1 MSQLK
6 ILCISDKIDPLIY
19 SNNIK
24 NRFND
29 IDLIL
34 SAGDLELKYYGFI
47 VSSLN
52 KPLLFVFGNHNL
64 KSLRRYR
71 YKNDQLNIEKPDTIT
86 NLSPSYGSIYL
97 GDKVKTIK
105 SLLVAG
111 LGGSIKYNN
120 GPNQFSEFE
129 MTLKVLKI
137 FPRLLFNRIFHGRW
151 LDILLTHA
159 PPRGLG
165 DREDRCHQGFRI
177 FRTFL
182 KFFKPR
188 YLLHG
193 HIHLYDINAPREIRF
208 METNIVNIYEHQI
221 IEIEVL

>member
-1 MSQLK
+1 MPQLK

-64 KSLRRYR
+64 KSLRQYR

-221 IEIEVL
+221 IEIEVS

>member
-1 MSQLK
+1 MPQLK

>member
-1 MSQLK
+1 LK

-64 KSLRRYR
+64 KSLRQYR
-71 YKNDQLNIEKPDTIT
+71 NKYDQLNIEKPDIIT
-86 NLSPSYGSIYL
+86 NLLPSYGSIYL
-97 GDKVKTIK
+97 GDKVKNIK

-129 MTLKVLKI
+129 MVLKI
-137 FPRLLFNRIFHGRW
+137 FKILPKLVINRIFHGRW
-151 LDILLTHA
+151 LDILLTHV
-159 PPRGLG
+159 PPRELG
-165 DREDRCHQGFRI
+165 DREDRCHQGFKV

-182 KFFKPR
+182 KLFKPR

-193 HIHLYDINAPREIRF
+193 HIHLYDINASREIKF
-208 METNIVNIYEHQI
+208 METKIVNIYEHQI
-221 IEIEVL
+221 IDIEVS

>member
-1 MSQLK
+1 MPQLR
-6 ILCISDKIDPLIY
+6 ILCISDQIDPLIY

-24 NRFND
+24 KRFND

-34 SAGDLELKYYGFI
+34 SSGDLELKYYGFI

-64 KSLRRYR
+64 KSLSNYR
-71 YKNDQLNIEKPDTIT
+71 TSNQQFNFEKSDQIT
-86 NLSPSYGSIYL
+86 NLAPSYGSIYL
-97 GDKVKTIK
+97 GDKVKNIK

>member
-1 MSQLK
+1 MPQLK

-19 SNNIK
+19 SSNVK
-24 NRFND
+24 KRFND

-34 SAGDLELKYYGFI
+34 SSGDLELKYYGFI

-64 KSLRRYR
+64 KSLSCYR
-71 YKNDQLNIEKPDTIT
+71 KSNQQFNFEKFDKIT
-86 NLSPSYGSIYL
+86 NLPPSYGSIYL
-97 GDKVKTIK
+97 GDKVKNIK

-111 LGGSIKYNN
+111 LGGSMKYNQ

-129 MTLKVLKI
+129 MTLKILKI
-137 FPRLLFNRIFHGRW
+137 SPRLLYNRIFHGRW

-165 DREDRCHQGFRI
+165 DRDDRCHQGFGI

-182 KFFKPR
+182 KLFKPR

-193 HIHLYDINAPREIRF
+193 HIHLYDINASREILF
-208 METNIVNIYEHQI
+208 METKIVNIYEHQI
-221 IEIEVL
+221 IEIEVP

>member
-1 MSQLK
+1 MAQLK

-19 SNNIK
+19 SSNIK

-64 KSLRRYR
+64 EIISRYR
-71 YKNDQLNIEKPDTIT
+71 HKNDYIGLEQDDTIT
-86 NLSPSYGSIYL
+86 NFSPSYGSIYL
-97 GDKVKTIK
+97 GDKVKNIK

-111 LGGSIKYNN
+111 LGGSMNYNN

-129 MTLKVLKI
+129 MILKI
-137 FPRLLFNRIFHGRW
+137 FKILPKLFFNKIFHGRW

-165 DREDRCHQGFRI
+165 DKEDRCHRGFKI
-177 FRTFL
+177 FRTFIKL
-182 KFFKPR
+182 FKPR

-193 HIHLYDINAPREIRF
+193 HIHLYDINAVREIEYKKTR
-208 METNIVNIYEHQI
+208 IVNIYEHQI
-221 IEIEVL
+221 IEIELP

>member
-1 MSQLK
+1 MPQLK

-24 NRFND
+24 SRFND

-64 KSLRRYR
+64 KSLRQYR
-71 YKNDQLNIEKPDTIT
+71 NKYDQLNIEKSDIIK
-86 NLSPSYGSIYL
+86 NLLPGYGSIYL

-129 MTLKVLKI
+129 MVLKI
-137 FPRLLFNRIFHGRW
+137 FKILPKLVINRVFHGRW

-159 PPRGLG
+159 PPRELG
-165 DREDRCHQGFRI
+165 DREDRCHRGFKI

-182 KFFKPR
+182 KLFKPR

-193 HIHLYDINAPREIRF
+193 HIHLYDINASREIQF
-208 METNIVNIYEHQI
+208 METKIVNIYEHQI
-221 IEIEVL
+221 IDIEV

>member
-1 MSQLK
+1 MPQFK
-6 ILCISDKIDPLIY
+6 ILGISDKIDPLIY
-19 SNNIK
+19 SGNVK
-24 NRFND
+24 KRFSD

-64 KSLRRYR
+64 KSLPLYR
-71 YKNDQLNIEKPDTIT
+71 HKNEQFDFKNSDTFV
-86 NLSPSYGSIYL
+86 NLPSSYGSIYL
-97 GDKVKTIK
+97 GDKVKNIK

-111 LGGSIKYNN
+111 LGGSMKYNN
-120 GPNQFSEFE
+120 GSNQFTEFG
-129 MTLKVLKI
+129 MALKI
-137 FPRLLFNRIFHGRW
+137 IKILPGLLINRIFYGRW

-165 DREDRCHQGFRI
+165 DKQDRCHQGFKI

-182 KFFKPR
+182 ELFKPQ

-193 HIHLYDINAPREIRF
+193 HIHLYDINTPREITF
-208 METNIVNIYEHQI
+208 IKTKIVNIYEHQI
-221 IEIEVL
+221 IKIEVP

>member
-1 MSQLK
+1 MTRLR

-19 SNNIK
+19 SSNIK

-29 IDLIL
+29 IDLVL

-64 KSLRRYR
+64 KCMHRYR
-71 YKNDQLNIEKPDTIT
+71 HKNDRYDVEKQGIIT
-86 NLSPSYGSIYL
+86 GFPPSYGSIYL
-97 GDKVKTIK
+97 GDRVKNIK
-105 SLLVAG
+105 SLLLAG
-111 LGGSIKYNN
+111 LGGSMKYNN

-129 MTLKVLKI
+129 MVLKI
-137 FPRLLFNRIFHGRW
+137 FKILPKLFFNRIFYGRW

-165 DREDRCHQGFRI
+165 DKEDRCHQGFKV

-182 KFFKPR
+182 KYFKPR

-193 HIHLYDINAPREIRF
+193 HIHLYDINAPREIQF
-208 METNIVNIYEHQI
+208 METRIINIYEHQI
-221 IEIEVL
+221 IDIEVS

>member
-1 MSQLK
+1 MPQLK

-24 NRFND
+24 KRFND

-34 SAGDLELKYYGFI
+34 SSGDLDLKYYGFI

-64 KSLRRYR
+64 KSLSRYR
-71 YKNDQLNIEKPDTIT
+71 TSNQLLDLDKPDTLI
-86 NLSPSYGSIYL
+86 NSSPSYGSIYL
-97 GDKVKTIK
+97 GDRVKTIK

-129 MTLKVLKI
+129 MTLKILKI
-137 FPRLLFNRIFHGRW
+137 VPKLIINRILHGRW

-165 DREDRCHQGFRI
+165 DKNDRCHQGFGI

-182 KFFKPR
+182 KLFKPR

-193 HIHLYDINAPREIRF
+193 HIHLYDINASREILF
-208 METNIVNIYEHQI
+208 METKIVNIYEHQI
-221 IEIEVL
+221 IEIEVP

>member
-24 NRFND
+24 NRFDD

-64 KSLRRYR
+64 KFISRYR
-71 YKNDQLNIEKPDTIT
+71 HKNDQFGLEKEDTIT

-97 GDKVKTIK
+97 GDRVKNIK

-111 LGGSIKYNN
+111 LGGSMKYNN

-129 MTLKVLKI
+129 MVLKI
-137 FPRLLFNRIFHGRW
+137 FKILPKLFFNRIFHRRW

-165 DREDRCHQGFRI
+165 DKEDRCHQGFKV

-182 KFFKPR
+182 KLFKPR

-193 HIHLYDINAPREIRF
+193 HIHLYDLNASREIHF
-208 METNIVNIYEHQI
+208 MKTRIVNIYEHQI
-221 IEIEVL
+221 IEIELP

>member
-1 MSQLK
+1 MHQLK

-24 NRFND
+24 NRFSD

-64 KSLRRYR
+64 KSLSRYR
-71 YKNDQLNIEKPDTIT
+71 NRHDLFEVKGLRPIT
-86 NLSPSYGSIYL
+86 GIPPSYGSIYL
-97 GDKVKTIK
+97 GDKVKNIK

-111 LGGSIKYNN
+111 LGGSMKYNN

-129 MTLKVLKI
+129 MSLKI
-137 FPRLLFNRIFHGRW
+137 FKILPKLIFNRIFHERW
-151 LDILLTHA
+151 LDILLTHT

-165 DREDRCHQGFRI
+165 DKEDICHMGFKI
-177 FRTFL
+177 FRTFIKL
-182 KFFKPR
+182 FKPQ

-193 HIHLYDINAPREIRF
+193 HIHLYDINASREIMF
-208 METNIVNIYEHQI
+208 MGTRIVNIYEHKI

>member
-1 MSQLK
+1 MPQLK

-34 SAGDLELKYYGFI
+34 SAGDLELTYYGFI

-64 KSLRRYR
+64 KSLRQYR
-71 YKNDQLNIEKPDTIT
+71 NKYDQLNIEKSDIIK
-86 NLSPSYGSIYL
+86 NLLPGYGSIYL

-111 LGGSIKYNN
+111 LGGSIKYSN

-129 MTLKVLKI
+129 MVLKI
-137 FPRLLFNRIFHGRW
+137 FKILPKLVINRVFHGRW

-159 PPRGLG
+159 PPRELG
-165 DREDRCHQGFRI
+165 DREDRCHRGFKV

-182 KFFKPR
+182 KLFKPR

-193 HIHLYDINAPREIRF
+193 HIHLYDINASREIQF
-208 METNIVNIYEHQI
+208 METKIVNIYEHQI
-221 IEIEVL
+221 IDIEV

>member
-1 MSQLK
+1 MK

-34 SAGDLELKYYGFI
+34 SAGDLELKYYSFI

-64 KSLRRYR
+64 KSLRQYR
-71 YKNDQLNIEKPDTIT
+71 NKYDQLNIEKTDIIT
-86 NLSPSYGSIYL
+86 NLLPSYGSIYL
-97 GDKVKTIK
+97 GDKAKNIK

-129 MTLKVLKI
+129 MVLKI
-137 FPRLLFNRIFHGRW
+137 FKILPKLVINRIFHGRW

-159 PPRGLG
+159 PPRELG
-165 DREDRCHQGFRI
+165 DREDRCHRGFKV

-182 KFFKPR
+182 KLFKPR

-193 HIHLYDINAPREIRF
+193 HIHLYDINASREIQF
-208 METNIVNIYEHQI
+208 METKIINIYEHQI
-221 IEIEVL
+221 IDIEVS